1 MRRSLRAITIT
12 TAAIATFGT
21 AGAAMAAT
29 PSAPPSATGAG
40 RLAAIQAAGAK
51 ATGDRITAL
60 NAAIPKVTANVALSA
75 ADKSTILGTLNNDL
89 AAMHTEASTIAADT
103 TADQASA
110 DYKSIFE
117 NYRVYAVAL
126 PQSAYAAA
134 ADDLTDTTL
143 PKLTAAQK
151 SLAAL
156 LAGPDAA
163 KSTPALQAQLA
174 DMATKISSAQSS
186 VNGVAASAL
195 AVTPAAY
202 DANHS
207 ILVPIRQAE
216 TNALADAKAA
226 GVDASDIVAAL
237 K

>member
-1 MRRSLRAITIT
+1 MRRSLRALTIT
-12 TAAIATFGT
+12 TAALATFGT
-21 AGAAMAAT
+21 AGAALAAT
-29 PSAPPSATGAG
+29 PSAAPSAPAG

-51 ATGDRITAL
+51 ATSDRIIAL
-60 NAAIPKVTANVALSA
+60 DGAIPKVTANVALSA
-75 ADKSTILGTLNNDL
+75 ADKSTILNTLNADLNAMHAL
-89 AAMHTEASTIAADT
+89 AAKIAADS
-103 TADQASA
+103 TADQAST
-110 DYKSIFE
+110 DYKSIFST
-117 NYRVYAVAL
+117 YRVFAVAL

-134 ADDLTDTTL
+134 ADDLTDTTV

-174 DMATKISSAQSS
+174 DMAAKIAAAQSAVS
-186 VNGVAASAL
+186 GVAASAL
-195 AVTPAAY
+195 GVTPAGY

-207 ILVPIRQAE
+207 ILVPIRQSE
-216 TNALADAKAA
+216 TTALADAKAA